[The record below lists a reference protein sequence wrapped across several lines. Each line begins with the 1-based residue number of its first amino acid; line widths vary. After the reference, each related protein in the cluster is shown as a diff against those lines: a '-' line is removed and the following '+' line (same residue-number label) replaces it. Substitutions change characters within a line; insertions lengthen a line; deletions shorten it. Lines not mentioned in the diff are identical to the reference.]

1 MKTLLTILLTFLL
14 VISSQSHALSYPMP
28 IESERLDKSTAAQVK
43 IGMSLYEINSLIGQ
57 SEGAKLYL
65 SDDGIHIYYHNR
77 SGASF
82 STPGKPGVYTFCDH
96 SLTLE
101 FNNNKLIKIKEA
113 YRYECSEID
122 LGINF

>member
-1 MKTLLTILLTFLL
+1 MKTLLTTLLTFLL
-14 VISSQSHALSYPMP
+14 VISSQSHALSYTMP

-57 SEGAKLYL
+57 PNVKFGFIDDVMYTLYL
-65 SDDGIHIYYHNR
+65 R
-77 SGASF
+77 SEESF
-82 STPGKPGVYTFCDH
+82 RTPGKSEVYTFCDH
-96 SLTLE
+96 SLTLL

-122 LGINF
+122 LAINF

>member
-1 MKTLLTILLTFLL
+1 MKTLLTTLLTFLL
-14 VISSQSHALSYPMP
+14 VISSQSHALSYEI

-57 SEGAKLYL
+57 PNAKFGFIDDVMYTTLYR
-65 SDDGIHIYYHNR
+65 R

-82 STPGKPGVYTFCDH
+82 RTPGKPGVYTFCDH

-122 LGINF
+122 LAINF

>member
-1 MKTLLTILLTFLL
+1 MQTLLTTLLTFLL
-14 VISSQSHALSYPMP
+14 VISSQSHAFSYTMP

-43 IGMSLYEINSLIGQ
+43 IGMSLYEIYSLIGQ
-57 SEGAKLYL
+57 PNAKFGFIDDVMYTTLYR
-65 SDDGIHIYYHNR
+65 R

-82 STPGKPGVYTFCDH
+82 RTPGKPGVYTFCDH

-122 LGINF
+122 LAINF